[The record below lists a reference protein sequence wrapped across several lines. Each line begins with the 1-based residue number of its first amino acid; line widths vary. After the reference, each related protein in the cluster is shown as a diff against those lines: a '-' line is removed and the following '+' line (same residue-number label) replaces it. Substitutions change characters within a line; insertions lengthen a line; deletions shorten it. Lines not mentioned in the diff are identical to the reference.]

1 MPFDDKFGFRQV
13 EYQAHYDQFAAPF
26 LIEKNEENNRYFVNQ
41 AKENHVYGVNN
52 ALLDLISDALTMLE
66 VVRFTKDADHFLR
79 FRRHAPSAHADVIV
93 SKLPGHHHAGS
104 RGSTDAGAVG

>member
-1 MPFDDKFGFRQV
+1 MPFDDEFGFRQV

-66 VVRFTKDADHFLR
+66 VVRFTKDANGKVTGLEAGQNIDG
-79 FRRHAPSAHADVIV
+79 PENKIV
-93 SKLPGHHHAGS
+93 AKK
-104 RGSTDAGAVG
+104 VK